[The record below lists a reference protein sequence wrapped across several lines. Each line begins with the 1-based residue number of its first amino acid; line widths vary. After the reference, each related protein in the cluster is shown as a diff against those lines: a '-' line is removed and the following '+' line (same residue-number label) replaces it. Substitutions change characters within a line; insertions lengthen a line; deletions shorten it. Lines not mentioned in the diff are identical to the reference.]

1 MVVNAVEY
9 NSFHSRGSVRLMDA
23 SCQAKPVPVILK
35 NRSTLNRVFVFTRQL
50 AVFQTVVLLTLN

>member
-1 MVVNAVEY
+1 MVVNAVEH

-23 SCQAKPVPVILK
+23 SCQAKPVPVILEY
-35 NRSTLNRVFVFTRQL
+35 RSSLNRVFVFTRQL